1 MSLELAINENT
12 QAIRDMI
19 AALMANGMPAPA
31 AKAKPAAKAEPK
43 VEAPTYAEPKSVAPA
58 TTIDYQVAATAITKL
73 SRIKGRDAAV
83 ALLAQFGAAKLP
95 DVKPEQFEAIIA
107 AVDVAM
113 GV

>member
-43 VEAPTYAEPKSVAPA
+43 VEAPAPAAQATPA